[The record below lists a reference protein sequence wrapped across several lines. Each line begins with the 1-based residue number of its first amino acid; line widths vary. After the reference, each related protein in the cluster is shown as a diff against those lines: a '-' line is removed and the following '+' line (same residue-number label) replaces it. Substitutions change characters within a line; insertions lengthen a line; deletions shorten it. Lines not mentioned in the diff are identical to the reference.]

1 MSSSKGYTLIEL
13 LITLTI
19 LSFILLIPIIKLSN
33 PSSNDHEADL
43 IAKQIKEQILLAQHV
58 AIANGRRVFI
68 RMNNDTK
75 EFSIRYNSFD
85 DYLVIPYQHS
95 DMLFE
100 SQTLSLSSVY
110 FHTNGHPGT
119 SGTFQLRIGQ
129 NRYRYTIY
137 LGKGMV
143 SYTKM

>member
-1 MSSSKGYTLIEL
+1 M
-13 LITLTI
+13 LITLSI

-33 PSSNDHEADL
+33 PSSNDYEADL

-75 EFSIRYNSFD
+75 EFSIRYNSFN

-95 DMLFE
+95 DMVFE
-100 SQTLSLSSVY
+100 SQTLSLTSIY
-110 FHTNGHPGT
+110 FHTNGHPGA
-119 SGTFQLRIGQ
+119 SGTFQLRIGK